1 MANYCRDEIKERQM
15 KKFEE
20 KTIQTK
26 RVFKGKVISLQV
38 DDVLL
43 PNGKESKREIVKHPG
58 AVAVI
63 ALTAD
68 DRIVFVEQYRKPLE
82 RSLLELPAGKME
94 PNEAAEKTARRE
106 LEEETGYTTESLTYI
121 TSFYTS
127 PGFAD
132 ELIHLYYTDRLIRLK
147 EPVALDEDEFVEV
160 RYFTLEE
167 AEQCVVNQEIYD
179 AKTAYAL
186 LYLRNMRMMKEC

>member
-106 LEEETGYTTESLTYI
+106 LEEETGYTTDSLTYI

-132 ELIHLYYTDRLIRLK
+132 ELIHLYYTDWLIRLK

-160 RYFTLEE
+160 RYLTLEE